1 MGVDIT
7 GWIECR
13 QFFMLAGETTP
24 WQAAISLDF
33 LFHGRNYDAF
43 GCLFGVQNY
52 ANFRPVAAAR
62 GLPADVSPRVK
73 EEHQHWGGV
82 RLAGQ
87 ARSAEPRSKPLIGKS
102 RQIDLPDARIH
113 WYRRAADG
121 GLVFEGKAAWDKNFA
136 EAVGHTLGEGIVGR
150 RTWPEGQE
158 WEINGKI
165 YRSARLQRK
174 DARGSW
180 AVAFAVVEALA
191 SNYGDDGV
199 RMIVWF
205 YW

>member
-7 GWIECR
+7 IWIECR
-13 QFFMLAGETTP
+13 QSFMLAGETTP

-33 LFHGRNYDAF
+33 LFYGRNYDAF

-52 ANFRPVAAAR
+52 ANFRPVAAER
-62 GLPADVSPRVK
+62 GLPADISPQVK
-73 EEHQHWGGV
+73 EEHQHWGEAFG
-82 RLAGQ
+82 A
-87 ARSAEPRSKPLIGKS
+87 SWISWAEIKA
-102 RQIDLPDARIH
+102 IDWEEPAALPEARIH

-121 GLVFEGKAAWDKNFA
+121 SLVFVGKAAWDRDCA
-136 EAVGHTLGEGIVGR
+136 EAVGHTLGEEIVGR
-150 RTWPEGQE
+150 GTWPEGQE

-165 YRSARLQRK
+165 YRSEHLRRK
-174 DARGSW
+174 NARGSW
-180 AVAFAVVEALA
+180 TVVFAVMEALA